1 MKLKEIRLRAGLTQ
15 EQLAESCNTT
25 QNCISRWETG
35 KVQPSIEVLRQL
47 ASVLRCTTD
56 ELLGVEKG
64 A

>member
-15 EQLAESCNTT
+15 EQLAELMNTEQCRISC
-25 QNCISRWETG
+25 WENG
-35 KVQPSIEVLRQL
+35 KNEPSIETIRQL
-47 ASVLRCTTD
+47 AAALHCTTD